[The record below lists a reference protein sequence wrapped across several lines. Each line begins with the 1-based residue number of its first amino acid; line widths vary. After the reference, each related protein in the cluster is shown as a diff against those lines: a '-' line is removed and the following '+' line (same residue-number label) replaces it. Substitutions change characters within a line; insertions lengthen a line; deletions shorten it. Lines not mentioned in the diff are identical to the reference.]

1 MKKTRFLRVCSL
13 AIAVTLLVAAL
24 AGCGG
29 GSASRAPGNKDGN
42 NGDNTG
48 KAAGTLKLGIVD
60 KGYGDEFLKKL
71 AEGFE
76 KKTGI
81 KTVVEKSS
89 SADWVEN
96 AMQAGAANNDLD
108 VIFDINPRAMKNL
121 ATKDYVAGYDR
132 IYVDLSDIYDAK
144 LEGYTTD
151 MTLKEALLPYS
162 LTACTWGG
170 DGEGYGDGKQYF
182 VNWAAGIEGIV
193 YNKALFEK
201 YKLSVPKT
209 TDELFAV
216 MDQMKKLEGGKYA
229 KNSDGYEIYP
239 FAYSG
244 KVNYLNYPATVWWA
258 QYDGIDVFNNALQ
271 GKDANGNYSA
281 ESAKTAGKLSAMNHV
296 SQLLSADNQYTDP
309 NSASQNFTNAQVLF
323 LAEQSFMMST
333 GDWIEREMSSNFE
346 GSVEIEFMRIPVNSN
361 ITSKCSS
368 ISNDAQLSEVVA
380 YIDGDTSEKPAFVSE
395 EDLAFVTS
403 ARSMYCSE
411 GNQHI
416 AYIPAYS
423 NNIEAGKQFL
433 SYMLSKE
440 GQEIVLEYSYGNMAP
455 LNIDIAEFDYASS
468 MSSLQKSKFELLN
481 FNGGATL
488 VGTNYVHPMNY
499 AGGVE
504 LYNAKIT
511 MEIAFGG
518 VTTSAT
524 HLTPKQLWQRD
535 YDKVAADWNSK
546 LSRAGVSN

>member
-1 MKKTRFLRVCSL
+1 MKKTRFLRVCSM
-13 AIAVTLLVAAL
+13 AIAATVLVAAL

-29 GSASRAPGNKDGN
+29 SRGNRAPGNNNEGN
-42 NGDNTG
+42 GGD
-48 KAAGTLKLGIVD
+48 KERPAGTLKLGIVD

-89 SADWVEN
+89 SAEWVEN
-96 AMQAGAANNDLD
+96 AMKAGASNNDLD
-108 VIFDINPRAMKNL
+108 VIFDINARAMKNL
-121 ATKDYVAGYDR
+121 ATKDYVSGYDR
-132 IYVDLSDIYDAK
+132 IYADLSEIYDAK
-144 LEGYTTD
+144 LEGYATD
-151 MTLKEALLPYS
+151 ITLKEALLPYS

-170 DGEGYGDGKQYF
+170 NEEGYGDGKQYF
-182 VNWAAGIEGIV
+182 VNWAAGIEGLV
-193 YNKALFEK
+193 YNKALFDQ

-216 MDQMKKLEGGKYA
+216 MDKMKKLDGGKYA

-239 FAYSG
+239 IAYSG
-244 KVNYLNYPATVWWA
+244 KVNYMNYLATVWWA
-258 QYDGIDVFNNALQ
+258 QYDGIDAFNYALQ

-281 ESAKTAGKLSAMNHV
+281 ESAKSAGKLSAMRHV
-296 SQLLSADNQYTDP
+296 SDLLAPENQYADP

-346 GSVEIEFMRIPVNSN
+346 GGIEIEFMPIPVNSN
-361 ITSKCSS
+361 IVSKCSS
-368 ISNDAQLSEVVA
+368 VSNDAQLAEVVA
-380 YIDGDTSEKPAFVSE
+380 YIDGDTSDKPSFVSD
-395 EDLAFVTS
+395 EDLAFITS

-423 NNIEAGKQFL
+423 DNIEAGKQFL

-455 LNIDIAEFDYASS
+455 LNIDITEFDMPRLCPSR
-468 MSSLQKSKFELLN
+468 QKPNLN
-481 FNGGATL
+481 C
-488 VGTNYVHPMNY
+488 
-499 AGGVE
+499 
-504 LYNAKIT
+504 
-511 MEIAFGG
+511 
-518 VTTSAT
+518 
-524 HLTPKQLWQRD
+524 
-535 YDKVAADWNSK
+535 
-546 LSRAGVSN
+546 